1 MRETQPGQAGRI
13 KLLLRRGRR
22 PVNFAF
28 SRPHYSPTHSG
39 DYFVFCVFQRLAA
52 SFRACNRGNIAIMFG
67 IATMPVMLAI
77 GGAVDYSFANQV
89 KARLDA
95 AADAASLAAVSQ
107 TAMAGTTNSAKSL
120 ATSLFNGQADLVKRV
135 TVDSVTVS
143 VTESNNV
150 RTAVVT
156 YTAKMTTA
164 FMGLAGKP
172 LLEIGGTATAASSTP
187 TYIDFYLL
195 LDNTPS
201 MGAGATTNDINT
213 MVKNTSDQCAFAC
226 HDLSD
231 SNNYYNLAKKLG
243 VAMRIDV
250 LRTAT
255 QKLMDSA
262 QQYQSVASQF
272 QAAIYT
278 FGSSATKTGLTAI
291 QSLTSNLSNAK
302 KAASAID
309 LMSIPYQNYQGD
321 TQTNFIPVLTDLN
334 SAIGTPGSGSSS
346 ASRQK
351 IVFFVSDGVADRVT
365 GSTSCTRSTT
375 NSTDPQTGTTYNRC
389 QEPMNP
395 ALCTT
400 MKTRGIK
407 IAVLYT
413 TYLPLPTNAWYNT
426 WISPFQSQIA
436 TNMQN
441 CASPGLFF
449 EVSPSQGISEAMIAL
464 FDKTMSQAR
473 LTQ

>member
-1 MRETQPGQAGRI
+1 
-13 KLLLRRGRR
+13 
-22 PVNFAF
+22 
-28 SRPHYSPTHSG
+28 
-39 DYFVFCVFQRLAA
+39 
-52 SFRACNRGNIAIMFG
+52 MFG
-67 IATMPVMLAI
+67 LTLMPVMLAI

-95 AADAASLAAVSQ
+95 AADAAALAAVSQ
-107 TAMAGTTNSAKSL
+107 AAMAGTTTSAKNLS
-120 ATSLFNGQADLVKRV
+120 TSLFNGQASSVARV
-135 TVDSVTVS
+135 TIDTVTVT

-150 RTAVVT
+150 RTAVVN
-156 YTAKMTTA
+156 YTAKMTAA

-172 LLEIGGTATAASSTP
+172 LIEVGGTATAASSTP
-187 TYIDFYLL
+187 TYVDFYLL

-213 MVKNTSDQCAFAC
+213 MVKNTPDQCAFAC

-231 SNNYYNLAKKLG
+231 SSSYYQLAKKLG

-262 QQYQSVASQF
+262 TQYQSVASQF

-278 FGSSATKTGLTAI
+278 FGSSATKTGLTAV
-291 QSLTSNLSNAK
+291 QSLTSNLANAK
-302 KAASAID
+302 KAATAID

-321 TQTNFIPVLTDLN
+321 TQTNFVPVLTDLN
-334 SAIGTPGSGSSS
+334 NAISNPGTGSSS

-351 IVFFVSDGVADRVT
+351 IVFFVSDGVADRIL
-365 GSTSCTRSTT
+365 GSNSCSRSTVV
-375 NSTDPQTGTTYNRC
+375 SQDPQTKTNYTRC
-389 QEPMNP
+389 QEPINISQ
-395 ALCTT
+395 CTT
-400 MKTRGIK
+400 MKNRGIK

-441 CASPGLFF
+441 CASPGLYF

-464 FDKTMSQAR
+464 FEKTMTQAR

>member
-1 MRETQPGQAGRI
+1 MQYNLGR
-13 KLLLRRGRR
+13 
-22 PVNFAF
+22 VSAAF
-28 SRPHYSPTHSG
+28 RNCKSG
-39 DYFVFCVFQRLAA
+39 
-52 SFRACNRGNIAIMFG
+52 SIAILF
-67 IATMPVMLAI
+67 ALALMPVMLAI
-77 GGAVDYSFANQV
+77 GAAVDYSFANQV

-95 AADAASLAAVSQ
+95 AADAAALAAVSQ
-107 TAMAGTTNSAKSL
+107 TAMGSNTASAKSL
-120 ATSLFNGQADLVKRV
+120 ATDMFNRRAEDVKRMNIK
-135 TVDSVTVS
+135 SVTVS
-143 VTESNNV
+143 VTETNNV
-150 RTAVVT
+150 RTAIVN
-156 YTAKMTTA
+156 YEAKMTAA
-164 FMGLAGKP
+164 FMGLAGKN
-172 LLEIGGTATAASSTP
+172 EIDIGGVATAASSTP

-201 MGAGATTNDINT
+201 MGAGATTNDIST

-226 HDLSD
+226 HDTSD

-243 VAMRIDV
+243 VSMRIDV

-262 QQYQSVASQF
+262 QTYQSVSSQF

-278 FGSSATKTGLTAI
+278 FGSSATKTGLTSI
-291 QSLTSNLSNAK
+291 QTLTSNLANAK

-321 TQTNFIPVLTDLN
+321 TQTNFSPVLTGLN
-334 SAIGTPGSGSSS
+334 SAISNPGTGASS

-351 IVFFVSDGVADRVT
+351 IVFFVSDGVADRVV
-365 GSTSCTRSTT
+365 GSTSCTKPTT
-375 NSTDPQTGTTYNRC
+375 YSADPQTGTNYHRC
-389 QEPMNP
+389 QEPIDT

-400 MKTRGIK
+400 MKSRGIK

-441 CASPGLFF
+441 CASPGLYF
-449 EVSPSQGISEAMIAL
+449 EVSPSQGIAEAMLAL
-464 FDKTMSQAR
+464 FEKTMTQAR